1 MYPGSLGQKE
11 TEFMRTHKKAKSVIS
26 LVLAA
31 VLAFGVIPSPAS
43 AASSA
48 EIQKQIN
55 GLKSKRAELQKEIDA
70 IQRQYDANFGE
81 MEALVAEKNIIDQEM
96 TLISSKIET
105 TNEEIAAYSQL
116 IADTQEELEIAQEEL
131 QTLSDAHRE
140 RVRAMEEEGG
150 LTYWE
155 VLFQANSFTDLLD
168 RMNMIEEINAADR
181 RRIEQMRIAADIVSA
196 TQMNL
201 ANEKSALEESR
212 EELAED
218 EKVLEEKSIQYYD
231 LLYELE
237 QKAEEFEILMA
248 ESEILQEELMM
259 EIAAKEKDLKEAK
272 HDEYLAKLALQGD
285 NPPSNATW
293 VTPVSGFRLTSAFGM
308 RKHPVL
314 KVTRMHNGVDMACAQ
329 GTPIYATRAG
339 KVTRTAYQAGG
350 AGNYVSINHL
360 DGFSSVYMHMTHYV
374 VSTGQNVSQGQ
385 LIGYVGST
393 GISTGPH
400 LHFGISYA
408 GTYVNPLAYIY

>member
-1 MYPGSLGQKE
+1 
-11 TEFMRTHKKAKSVIS
+11 MRIYRKANPVIS
-26 LVLAA
+26 LVLSA
-31 VLAFGVIPSPAS
+31 VLFFGALPVSVS
-43 AASSA
+43 AASSK
-48 EIQKQIN
+48 EIQTQIN
-55 GLKSKRAELQKEIDA
+55 GLKSKKAELQKEIDA
-70 IQRQYDANFGE
+70 IQRGYDANFSE
-81 MEALVAEKNIIDQEM
+81 MESLVAEKNTIDQEM
-96 TLISSKIET
+96 TLISSKIEA
-105 TNEEIAAYSQL
+105 TNEEISAYSQL
-116 IADTQEELEIAQEEL
+116 IADTQDELEDAQEEL
-131 QTLSDAHRE
+131 RLLSEAHRE
-140 RVRAMEEEGG
+140 RVRVMEEEGR

-181 RRIEQMRIAADIVSA
+181 RRIEQMRIAADIVTA

-201 ANEKSALEESR
+201 ANEKAALEEVR
-212 EELAED
+212 LQLEED
-218 EKVLEEKSIQYYD
+218 EKVLAEKSGQYYE

-237 QKAEEFEILMA
+237 QKAEEFEILLA
-248 ESEILQEELMM
+248 ESEILQEELMA

-272 HDEYLAKLALQGD
+272 YDEYLAKLALQGD

-293 VTPVSGFRLTSAFGM
+293 TTPVSGYRLTSAFGM

-314 KVTRMHNGVDMACAQ
+314 GIVRMHNGIDMACAQ

-339 KVTRTAYQAGG
+339 TVTRTSYQAGG

-360 DGFSSVYMHMTHYV
+360 DGFSSIYMHMTHYV
-374 VSTGQNVSQGQ
+374 VSQGQSVSQGQ

>member
-1 MYPGSLGQKE
+1 
-11 TEFMRTHKKAKSVIS
+11 MRTHKKAKSVIS
-26 LVLAA
+26 LILAA
-31 VLAFGVIPSPAS
+31 VLACGAVPAPAS

-55 GLKSKRAELQKEIDA
+55 GLKSKKTELQKEIDA
-70 IQRQYDANFGE
+70 IQRQYDANFSE
-81 MEALVAEKNIIDQEM
+81 MEALVEEKNIIDQEM

-105 TNEEIAAYSQL
+105 ANEEIAAYSQL

-131 QTLSDAHRE
+131 KTLSDAHRE
-140 RVRAMEEEGG
+140 RVRAREEEGD

-237 QKAEEFEILMA
+237 QKSEEFEILMA
-248 ESEILQEELMM
+248 ESEILQEELML
-259 EIAAKEKDLKEAK
+259 EIAEKEKDLKEAK

-360 DGFSSVYMHMTHYV
+360 DGFSSIYMHMTHYV
-374 VSTGQNVSQGQ
+374 VSTGQTVSQGQ

>member
-1 MYPGSLGQKE
+1 M
-11 TEFMRTHKKAKSVIS
+11 HINKKAKPVVS
-26 LVLAA
+26 LILAA
-31 VLAFGVIPSPAS
+31 VLAFGVIPVPAA

-48 EIQKQIN
+48 QIQKQIN
-55 GLKSKRAELQKEIDA
+55 GLKTKKAELQKEIDA
-70 IQRQYDANFGE
+70 IQQQYDANFSD
-81 MEALVAEKNIIDQEM
+81 MEALVAEKNTIDREM
-96 TLISSKIET
+96 TLISSKIEA

-116 IADTQEELEIAQEEL
+116 IADTQDELDDAQEEL
-131 QTLSDAHRE
+131 RLLSEAHRE
-140 RVRAMEEEGG
+140 RVRAMEEEGE

-155 VLFQANSFTDLLD
+155 VLFEANSFTDLLD
-168 RMNMIEEINAADR
+168 RLTMIEEINAADR
-181 RRIEQMRIAADIVSA
+181 RRIEQMRVAADIVTA

-201 ANEKSALEESR
+201 NSEKRALEETR

-218 EKVLEEKSIQYYD
+218 EKVLEEKSGQYYE

-237 QKAEEFEILMA
+237 QKAEEFEILIA

-285 NPPSNATW
+285 NPPSNAAW

-329 GTPIYATRAG
+329 GTPIYATRSG
-339 KVTRTAYQAGG
+339 KVTRTSYQAGG

-374 VSTGQNVSQGQ
+374 VSEGQNVSQGQ

>member
-1 MYPGSLGQKE
+1 
-11 TEFMRTHKKAKSVIS
+11 MRRYRKANPVIS
-26 LVLAA
+26 LILTAVMVFSVL
-31 VLAFGVIPSPAS
+31 PSSVS
-43 AASSA
+43 AASSK
-48 EIQKQIN
+48 EIQAQIN
-55 GLKSKRAELQKEIDA
+55 GLKSKKAELQKEIDA
-70 IQRQYDANFGE
+70 IQEGYDANFSE
-81 MEALVAEKNIIDQEM
+81 MEALVAEKNTIDQEI

-105 TNEEIAAYSQL
+105 TNEEISAYSQL
-116 IADTQEELEIAQEEL
+116 IADTQEELEDAQEEL
-131 QTLSDAHRE
+131 RLLSEAHRE
-140 RVRAMEEEGG
+140 RVRVMEEEGK

-181 RRIEQMRIAADIVSA
+181 RRIEQMRIAADIVTA

-201 ANEKSALEESR
+201 SNEKAALEDVRLQLE
-212 EELAED
+212 ED
-218 EKVLEEKSIQYYD
+218 EKILAEKSGQYYD

-237 QKAEEFEILMA
+237 QKAEEFEILLA
-248 ESEILQEELMM
+248 ESEILQEELMV

-272 HDEYLAKLALQGD
+272 YDEYLARLALQGD

-293 VTPVSGFRLTSAFGM
+293 TTPVSGYRLTSAFGM

-314 KVTRMHNGVDMACAQ
+314 KVTRMHNGIDMACAQ

-339 KVTRTAYQAGG
+339 TVTRTSYQAGG

-360 DGFSSVYMHMTHYV
+360 DGFSSIYMHMTHYV
-374 VSTGQNVSQGQ
+374 VSQGQSVSRGQ

>member
-1 MYPGSLGQKE
+1 
-11 TEFMRTHKKAKSVIS
+11 MRIYRKANPVIS
-26 LVLAA
+26 LILAV
-31 VLAFGVIPSPAS
+31 VLAFGVLPATAS
-43 AASSA
+43 AASSK
-48 EIQKQIN
+48 EIQKQID
-55 GLKSKRAELQKEIDA
+55 GLKSKKAELQKEIDA
-70 IQRQYDANFGE
+70 IQRDYDANFSE
-81 MEALVAEKNIIDQEM
+81 MESLVAEKNAIDQEM
-96 TLISSKIET
+96 TLISSKIEA
-105 TNEEIAAYSQL
+105 TNAEISAYSQL
-116 IADTQEELEIAQEEL
+116 IADTQDELDDAQEEL
-131 QTLSDAHRE
+131 RRLSEAHRE
-140 RVRAMEEEGG
+140 RVRVMEEEGD
-150 LTYWE
+150 LSYWE

-181 RRIEQMRIAADIVSA
+181 RRIEQMRIAADIVTA

-201 ANEKSALEESR
+201 SNEKNALEEVR
-212 EELAED
+212 VQLAED
-218 EKVLEEKSIQYYD
+218 EKVLEEKSLQYYD

-293 VTPVSGFRLTSAFGM
+293 VTPVSGYRLTSAFGM

-314 KVTRMHNGVDMACAQ
+314 KVTRMHNGIDMACAQ

-339 KVTRTAYQAGG
+339 KVTRTSYQAGG

-374 VSTGQNVSQGQ
+374 VSEGQNVSQGQ